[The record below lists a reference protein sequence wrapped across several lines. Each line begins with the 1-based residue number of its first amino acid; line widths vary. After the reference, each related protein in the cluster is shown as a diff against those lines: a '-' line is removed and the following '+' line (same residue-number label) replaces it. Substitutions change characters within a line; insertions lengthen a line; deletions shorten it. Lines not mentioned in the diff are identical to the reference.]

1 MKNRIRVFSL
11 LAVFAL
17 AVAVSAPVAAQTG
30 SGTGKITCDGDG
42 VIVMSG
48 DFTTISA
55 SVEAGALV
63 YNTPSKGTMIIK
75 SSTAFVKY
83 ISSNVTLYV
92 GTGSGS
98 AKSVK
103 GLKMTLSGA
112 GGHIEAAG
120 TGKFAVRGE
129 GSCTTASGKT
139 FTWTSKDTTI
149 TVTP

>member
-17 AVAVSAPVAAQTG
+17 ALAVSGPVAAQTG
-30 SGTGKITCDGDG
+30 SGTGKITCDGNG
-42 VIVMSG
+42 VIVLSG
-48 DFTTISA
+48 DFTAISA

-63 YNTPSKGTMIIK
+63 HNKPSTGTLTIK

-83 ISSNVTLYV
+83 ISSTTTLYV
-92 GTGSGS
+92 GTGSGT
-98 AKSVK
+98 AKNVR

-112 GGHIEAAG
+112 NGHIEATG
-120 TGKFAVRGE
+120 TGKFAVRGN
-129 GSCTTASGKT
+129 GSCTTAKGT
-139 FTWTSKDTTI
+139 VYTWTGTDTSI

>member
-17 AVAVSAPVAAQTG
+17 ALAVSGPVAAQTG

-42 VIVMSG
+42 VIVLSG
-48 DFTTISA
+48 DFTQISA

-63 YNTPSKGTMIIK
+63 HNTPTKGTMIIK

-83 ISSNVTLYV
+83 ISSNVMLYV
-92 GTGSGS
+92 GTGSGT
-98 AKSVK
+98 AKNVK

-112 GGHIEAAG
+112 NGHIEATG
-120 TGKFAVRGE
+120 TGKFAVRGD
-129 GSCTTASGKT
+129 GSCTTAKGT
-139 FTWTSKDTTI
+139 VYTWTSTDTSITI
-149 TVTP
+149 AP